1 MGPGSTNKSRGS
13 FTIRYERRADIHQA
27 FLDVGC
33 ALICLDFLLRR
44 P

>member
-13 FTIRYERRADIHQA
+13 LTIRYERRADIHQA
-27 FLDVGC
+27 FLGLGR
-33 ALICLDFLLRR
+33 ALICLNFLLRR